1 MKKILVILFLLTAF
15 FSKAQYPGF
24 MPEFK
29 VFNDTS
35 EMVKHVATNGA
46 VVLLR
51 GFEGEDGKGCFFQ
64 YNDLSTA
71 TPNGSTVF
79 AVTGVATGRWLR
91 MDIYPSIDTSGQ
103 WVYDVYK
110 RADSFFYAKN
120 GTETFIGLDN
130 SGGTVSDTSFQ
141 WSVLDS
147 LSTPPVGPAT
157 GDIILVGTS
166 PTGAFVGHANEI
178 ATWDG
183 ASWTF
188 QTASIGDLLYNATT
202 DFVSKWT
209 GTAWVRVGRG
219 TIHQGGDRYAAPIV
233 IGSIDNR
240 AMRFKTNNT
249 NRITIAQTGSI
260 TFNSLTGSGNQI
272 MGLDATGLASR
283 VAIGTGLSLSAGTL
297 TATGAGGIVS
307 MDAANGLTAR
317 NDSTVILGGTLDQ
330 NTSIAGASF
339 DLGIS
344 GVDSLTASGNKTT
357 VEGINNL
364 SLASTDTIQGISG
377 NWLLFK
383 ATTAK
388 YLASVTAD
396 WGYGTGTAALKG
408 WQATSAGTFL
418 KGGSFSND
426 SKIKIAV
433 IDTTTGLI
441 SWNVAPSTI
450 PTSYV
455 SSWSAGTTGFTP
467 NTATTGAVTLAGTLG
482 TANGGTNLTSYTT
495 GDLLYASSSSVLS
508 KLPIGTAAQ
517 TLHVVGGLPA
527 WRDTAVTAAG
537 ASGANPTASVIL
549 TAVNGVATT
558 FMRSDAAPP
567 LDQSIAPTWTGVH
580 TWNVLS
586 NNAVNI
592 GGTWTA
598 SANSQRHVF
607 INPNITGRATASDSI
622 FAVRLQPTL
631 NGGAASQIGGA
642 LVIDPKYGG
651 TALGQQNA
659 IIHRGTIRPFVTNT
673 DALGGNGDV
682 YSNVWATNIQTA
694 NISFNNVGG
703 ASMTFTNQQGTGGTM
718 FSHGHFVIGEG
729 SNGVTDDSSQLHV
742 KGDLEVNGIKAV
754 KLASISISSVTNS
767 GVAGSTRYTYVVA
780 AYCFNQT
787 IVVSDSLATTT
798 GNATL
803 SGSNFNVITWT
814 QVVGAYK
821 YVIYRITG
829 GSAQGVITTRGQAA
843 TSYNDQNGASATAAT
858 TPPMLLNGTGSIS
871 LEGGIV
877 QSATLTAAG
886 TTGARTIN
894 KYAGS
899 VNIAAG
905 QGNVVVTNNLVST
918 TSLIFCQIM
927 TNDATATSTQV
938 VPAAGSF
945 TIYLNA
951 NATAET
957 KVAFQV
963 INTQ

>member
-1 MKKILVILFLLTAF
+1 MRKIFFVLLLLPF
-15 FSKAQYPGF
+15 FVKAQKVALYSGLPQQTSIWRGAGAFDSGLYIMSGCDSPYKNTKINLTLLYLVRKGALIYKDTCNDVVWTSNPDETWTSMIGQDTNIYILGDTVIINNTVIQKSLRIPRKDTASYP
-24 MPEFK
+24 
-29 VFNDTS
+29 T
-35 EMVKHVATNGA
+35 HVSARITWAPLDSNFYGDNGNA
-46 VVLLR
+46 WVCLSCIT
-51 GFEGEDGKGCFFQ
+51 GMIEAGNNITITGKG
-64 YNDLSTA
+64 T
-71 TPNGSTVF
+71 
-79 AVTGVATGRWLR
+79 
-91 MDIYPSIDTSGQ
+91 IYEPYVIN
-103 WVYDVYK
+103 
-110 RADSFFYAKN
+110 A
-120 GTETFIGLDN
+120 
-130 SGGTVSDTSFQ
+130 
-141 WSVLDS
+141 
-147 LSTPPVGPAT
+147 
-157 GDIILVGTS
+157 
-166 PTGAFVGHANEI
+166 
-178 ATWDG
+178 
-183 ASWTF
+183 
-188 QTASIGDLLYNATT
+188 TASASGIGE
-202 DFVSKWT
+202 V
-209 GTAWVRVGRG
+209 VG
-219 TIHQGGDRYAAPIV
+219 
-233 IGSIDNR
+233 
-240 AMRFKTNNT
+240 
-249 NRITIAQTGSI
+249 
-260 TFNSLTGSGNQI
+260 
-272 MGLDATGLASR
+272 
-283 VAIGTGLSLSAGTL
+283 
-297 TATGAGGIVS
+297 
-307 MDAANGLTAR
+307 ANGLSNR

-408 WQATSAGTFL
+408 WQATSSGTFL

-495 GDLLYASSSSVLS
+495 GDILYASSSSVLS

-527 WRDTAVTAAG
+527 WRDTAVAAAG

-829 GSAQGVITTRGQAA
+829 GSAQGVITTRGQAT

-858 TPPMLLNGTGSIS
+858 TPANLLNSTGSIS
-871 LEGGIV
+871 LEGGVIG
-877 QSATLTAAG
+877 SATLTAAG

-894 KYAGS
+894 KYYGS
-899 VNIAAG
+899 VNFAASTTSL
-905 QGNVVVTNNLVST
+905 VVTNNLVST
-918 TSLIFCQIM
+918 TSLVQAWAM
-927 TNDATATSTQV
+927 TNDANKSHVYAV

-945 TIYLNA
+945 TIYLDTGPA
-951 NATAET
+951 AEL
-957 KVAFQV
+957 KVGFEV